1 MAKQSNSVN
10 SNGDVK
16 HGMVYSTPDIF
27 TTSTGAKVRFIG
39 LNQQRLETLQNA
51 GKEPP
56 VPKRRIPN
64 DLGGEQVEDL
74 TANELLTPEEVA
86 AWKEYEEKTNFIRKK
101 REENVLKYTF
111 TSGFEVLDLDDAK
124 LDEWKWE
131 EENVW
136 GNEVP
141 GNRIDI
147 LLQYINT
154 KVIGNNDD
162 YVEIM
167 AGIMERTGVP
177 AHMLDELRDT
187 FRGKV
192 RENTASEVNAEQG
205 TEG

>member
-1 MAKQSNSVN
+1 MAKQSN
-10 SNGDVK
+10 NGDVK
-16 HGMVYSTPDIF
+16 NNMAYSTPDIF
-27 TTSTGAKVRFIG
+27 TTSTGAKLRFIG

-51 GKEPP
+51 GKEPS
-56 VPKRRIPN
+56 VPKRKIPN
-64 DLGGEQVEDL
+64 DIGGEQIEDL
-74 TANELLTPEEVA
+74 SADDLQTPEEQLL
-86 AWKEYEEKTNFIRKK
+86 WKEYEEKINLIRKK

-111 TSGFEVLDLDDAK
+111 TSGFEVIDLDDEK
-124 LDEWKWE
+124 LNEWKWE

-187 FRGKV
+187 FRGRV
-192 RENTASEVNAEQG
+192 REDTTPETAEEK
-205 TEG
+205 